1 MSSVL
6 KLTVFSAM
14 AAPAMAE
21 TAEMLPA
28 FISEICP
35 VSAPFFGFMGVV
47 SALVFANLGAAYGT
61 AKSGVGLSSMGV
73 FNPTAVM
80 RNIIPIIMAGVLGIY
95 GLITAVIIQGQIV
108 SNSPVA
114 QTSVQISGK
123 EYYTAAMTVYSAYDG
138 YRHLAAGLVCG
149 LSGLAAGMAIGVV
162 GDAGVR
168 AVGLQA
174 DLFVPSVLILIFA
187 EALALYGLIIGL
199 ILGVAPFSKACAF
212 SADNWAPPA

>member
-1 MSSVL
+1 M
-6 KLTVFSAM
+6 M
-14 AAPAMAE
+14 GM
-21 TAEMLPA
+21 ML
-28 FISEICP
+28 
-35 VSAPFFGFMGVV
+35 
-47 SALVFANLGAAYGT
+47 
-61 AKSGVGLSSMGV
+61 
-73 FNPTAVM
+73 
-80 RNIIPIIMAGVLGIY
+80 R
-95 GLITAVIIQGQIV
+95 ITAVIIQGQIV

-114 QTSVQISGK
+114 QQGDVVIDGTSYSVP
-123 EYYTAAMTVYSAYDG
+123 ALTVYSAYDG

-212 SADNWAPPA
+212 DASTWVKA

>member
-1 MSSVL
+1 ML
-6 KLTVFSAM
+6 
-14 AAPAMAE
+14 AP
-21 TAEMLPA
+21 

-61 AKSGVGLSSMGV
+61 AKSGVGLASMGV
-73 FNPTAVM
+73 FNPSAVM
-80 RNIIPIIMAGVLGIY
+80 RNIIPVIMAGVLGIY
-95 GLITAVIIQGQIV
+95 GLITAVIIQGQIT
-108 SNSPVA
+108 
-114 QTSVQISGK
+114 TSKPIGQAAGTAGNTKGK
-123 EYYTAAMTVYSAYDG
+123 FIAAMTVYSAYDG

-174 DLFVPSVLILIFA
+174 ELFVPSVLILIFA

-199 ILGVAPFSKACAF
+199 ILGVAPLSTACAF
-212 SADNWAPPA
+212 DASTWQGA